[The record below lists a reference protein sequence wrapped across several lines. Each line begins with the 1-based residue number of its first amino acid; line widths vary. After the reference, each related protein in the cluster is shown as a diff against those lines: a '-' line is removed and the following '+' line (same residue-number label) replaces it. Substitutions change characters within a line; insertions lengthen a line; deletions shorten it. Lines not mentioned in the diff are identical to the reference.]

1 MRLLL
6 NEQGFNGQ
14 PCYLGAAGFHRLVVT
29 CLGQTIPV
37 TPEETEISRTRQSVI
52 LKVLKNTVSP
62 TANL

>member
-29 CLGQTIPV
+29 CLGQTIPLD
-37 TPEETEISRTRQSVI
+37 EKQQMAGRRGRQFNFKIS
-52 LKVLKNTVSP
+52 KNY
-62 TANL
+62 